1 MNPSNNRTGQLKFN
15 NKHLVS
21 VSHAAATIA
30 LAAAARHLAALAA
43 LSPDLALAAAPP
55 HLWERLVGLS
65 QPACLVF
72 LANKNSEL

>member
-30 LAAAARHLAALAA
+30 LAAAAPHLAALAA
-43 LSPDLALAAAPP
+43 LSPDLALAAALKPLTADNAP
-55 HLWERLVGLS
+55 CYQDSSDNRMLLS
-65 QPACLVF
+65 DR
-72 LANKNSEL
+72 